1 MSESFGLLVYLAIFG
16 AVVLVVQGVYLLT
29 FGKSI
34 EHAKTMNRRLDLM
47 EQGQTKKE
55 VLEHLR
61 KERGAHGRGVSA
73 LPLYGLLESHAR
85 KANVAFSP
93 MQLILLMCGLS
104 AFSLIM
110 LTLSTA
116 SGTGLRVALSAAFGF
131 GGVYFWLA
139 SKAKK
144 RVAAIEEQLPE
155 AIELIVR
162 SLRVGH
168 PFGAALNIASEEIAD
183 PLGTE
188 LGLIADEVAYGRD
201 AGEAIAEFGE
211 RVDMQDLRFLA
222 VSVSIQQKSG
232 GNLAEIL
239 EGLSRVI
246 RARFKLFRRVKA
258 ITAEA
263 KWSGMFLSAFP
274 IGAMVMIQGI
284 KPDYYDSVKETPMYI
299 PLAIVVCVFLVVN
312 ILYMRKMTNI
322 KV

>member
-1 MSESFGLLVYLAIFG
+1 MSLSPLIYLAIFG
-16 AVVLVVQGVYLLT
+16 AVVLVIQGIYLLA

-34 EHAKTMNRRLDLM
+34 EHSTKMNRRLDLM
-47 EQGQTKKE
+47 DQGRTKQD
-55 VLEHLR
+55 VMEHLR
-61 KERGAHGRGVSA
+61 KERAAHGRGASA
-73 LPLYGLLESHAR
+73 LPLYGMLQSHAR
-85 KANVAFSP
+85 KANVAFTP
-93 MQLILLMCGLS
+93 ATLILLMAGLAVFSFLLLSLTTS
-104 AFSLIM
+104 ATF
-110 LTLSTA
+110 
-116 SGTGLRVALSAAFGF
+116 GLRAGLAAGFGF

-139 SKAKK
+139 GKAKK
-144 RVAAIEEQLPE
+144 RVSAIEEQLPE

-168 PFGAALNIASEEIAD
+168 PFGSAMTIASEEVAD

-201 AGEAIAEFGE
+201 AGEAIAEFGD
-211 RVDMQDLRFLA
+211 RLDMQDLRFLA

-239 EGLSRVI
+239 EGLSKVI
-246 RARFKLFRRVKA
+246 RARFKLFRRVRA

-263 KWSGMFLSAFP
+263 KWSGMFLSGFP
-274 IGAMVMIQGI
+274 IAAMVMIQAI
-284 KPDYYDSVKETPMYI
+284 KPDYYDSVKETPLYI